1 MQRILGRLR
10 KCIQEFNMLQNGDRV
25 VVGLS
30 GGKDSTLLLYA
41 LSLYQRFS
49 PQKFEL
55 GAITIDMGLEGMN
68 LTPLIEFTE
77 LLNVPYKIVQTDIAK
92 IVFDI
97 RKETNPCSLC
107 AKLRRGA
114 LYNTAK
120 EMGYNKI
127 ALAHHADDAI
137 ETLLMSLFFEGRIST
152 FSPITY
158 FEDKDI
164 YLIRPF
170 VYLYEKDI
178 RSAVKKNNVPVVKN
192 LCPANGKTQRQSIK
206 DLIWQLQKTI
216 PDIKDNMLGALENIE
231 ELNIWDKEK
240 LRNLCNK

>member
-1 MQRILGRLR
+1 
-10 KCIQEFNMLQNGDRV
+10 MLQNGDRV

-114 LYNTAK
+114 LYNSAK

-178 RSAVKKNNVPVVKN
+178 RSAVKKNNVPVVKKFMS
-192 LCPANGKTQRQSIK
+192 CQ
-206 DLIWQLQKTI
+206 W
-216 PDIKDNMLGALENIE
+216 
-231 ELNIWDKEK
+231 
-240 LRNLCNK
+240 